1 MINST
6 LGRPREA
13 LAAPAPPPI
22 PVPAPSRRS
31 PTNPYIEPLLLA
43 ALVLVGLVAHGLNMF
58 NYPGFTLTDDEGI
71 YAGQAWSVL
80 REGQLSPYTYIY
92 DHAPA
97 GWIAIAGW
105 FGLTGGP
112 HAFGGAIESGRL
124 LILLLHLATI
134 PLLYHLARKLGCA
147 VPLAALAVVPFVL
160 SPLAIFY
167 GRLLLLDNIM
177 IFWLLLSLNLLL
189 NGWGRLSRVALSGVC
204 FGLALLSKETAIV
217 FLPALLF
224 VAVQER
230 RRHQGRFAVAAWV
243 VLLLVVASWYPLY
256 ALLKGELLGGGAV
269 FSGGDTFG
277 GSEVSLFEALR
288 WQMGRSGGGA
298 LNLHNQFWTLV
309 RGDWWPR
316 DPFLFAG
323 GALAVGINLVRGIR
337 DRRALVAGL
346 LGALPLLYLA
356 RGGIVFGFYILAALP
371 FLCLNLGLLVA
382 PLFARLPKVAAPVV
396 AGGAVLA
403 LLGGYWQ
410 GGALRP
416 LYTEDQSGPGREALA
431 YIKANIP
438 PDSLMIIRD
447 DLWVDLHEPGL
458 GGAAFPNAH
467 SHVKVATDPAIR
479 QGVFHDDWR
488 TVDYLVITPDLD
500 QEFVREGNTVA
511 SEALR
516 HAHQVARWTVTQG
529 TPRFHPGQVIELWKV
544 DHPGPTERDLLTGT
558 DRGISDRFERDGA
571 FAAADGTV
579 TSEAQSYALL
589 RAVWSGDRDSF
600 NRTWAWTQAQLQ
612 RPDGLY
618 AWRWQDGAIRD
629 ANSAT
634 DADADI
640 ALALLLAGKRWDDQ
654 ALHAAG
660 VRTVGA
666 IWDHEVAIVGG
677 RPYLTAGNWAT
688 RGDVLALN
696 PSYFSPYAYRIF
708 KEADPDPR
716 HDWWEVINTG
726 YEVLPAASNATLG
739 AARSAGLPP
748 DWVGLDRAT
757 GALVP
762 LPLQGNDT
770 TRYGYDAAR
779 TYWRIALDLRWS
791 GDGRA
796 SSYLRESTGFLRDE
810 LARKGAPSA
819 VYAHDGTIVQEPP
832 SLVGNAGALA
842 LLLATE
848 QSSAHGLY
856 VDHFVKG
863 AAREGAW
870 ARWGDPTDLYAQEWG
885 WFAVAFYADA
895 VPDLWHAR

>member
-6 LGRPREA
+6 LDRPREVHA
-13 LAAPAPPPI
+13 VPTPPS
-22 PVPAPSRRS
+22 VPALPRR
-31 PTNPYIEPLLLA
+31 PTTNPYTEPFLLLT
-43 ALVLVGLVAHGLNMF
+43 LVLLGLVAQGLNMF

-80 REGQLSPYTYIY
+80 REGHLSPYTYIY

-97 GWIAIAGW
+97 GWIMIAGW

-112 HAFGGAIESGRL
+112 HIFGGAIDSGRL
-124 LILLLHLATI
+124 LMLLLHLATI

-147 VPLAALAVVPFVL
+147 VPVAALAVVPFLL

-167 GRLLLLDNIM
+167 GRMLLLDNIM
-177 IFWLLLSLNLLL
+177 IFWLLLSLDLLL
-189 NGWGRLSRVALSGVC
+189 NGWGRLSRVALSGTC

-269 FSGGDTFG
+269 FSGGNTFG
-277 GSEVSLFEALR
+277 GSGISLLEALR
-288 WQMGRSGGGA
+288 WQLGRTGGGA
-298 LNLHNQFWTLV
+298 LNLHNEFWTLV
-309 RGDWWPR
+309 RDDWWPR
-316 DPFLFAG
+316 DPFLLTG
-323 GALAVGINLVRGIR
+323 GALAVGINLVRGVR

-356 RGGIVFGFYILAALP
+356 RGGVVFGFYILAALP

-382 PLFARLPKVAAPVV
+382 PLFARLPRVAA
-396 AGGAVLA
+396 AAIGGGAVLA
-403 LLGGYWQ
+403 LLGAYWQ

-416 LYTEDQSGPGREALA
+416 LYVENQSGPGREALA
-431 YIKANIP
+431 YIKARIP
-438 PDSLMIIRD
+438 ADSRIVIRD
-447 DLWVDLHEPGL
+447 DLWADLHEPGL
-458 GGAAFPNAH
+458 GGPAFPNAH
-467 SHVKVATDPAIR
+467 SHVKVATDPAVR
-479 QGVFHDDWR
+479 QGVFHDDWH
-488 TVDYLVITPDLD
+488 TVDYLVITPNLD
-500 QEFVREGNTVA
+500 QEFALEGNTVA
-511 SEALR
+511 LDALQ
-516 HAHQVARWTVTQG
+516 HAHQIARWSAQG
-529 TPRFHPGQVIELWKV
+529 DPRFQPDQVIELWKV

-558 DRGISDRFERDGA
+558 DRAIAGRFGQDGS

-589 RAVWSGDRDSF
+589 RAVWSDDRATFD
-600 NRTWAWTQAQLQ
+600 RTWAWTQAHLQ
-612 RPDGLY
+612 RSDGLY

-629 ANSAT
+629 TNSAT
-634 DADADI
+634 DADTDI
-640 ALALLLAGKRWDDQ
+640 ALALLLAGKRWNDP
-654 ALHAAG
+654 ALHLAG
-660 VRTVGA
+660 SRTVGA
-666 IWDHEVAIVGG
+666 IWDHEVASAGG
-677 RPYLTAGNWAT
+677 RPYLTAGDWAT
-688 RGDVLALN
+688 QGDVLAFN
-696 PSYFSPYAYRIF
+696 PSYFAPYAYRIF
-708 KEADPDPR
+708 KDVDPDPR
-716 HDWWEVINTG
+716 HDWWGVINTG
-726 YEVLPAASNATLG
+726 YEILPTASNAALG

-748 DWVGLDRAT
+748 DWIGLDRAT

-762 LPLQGNDT
+762 LPLSGNDT

-796 SSYLRESTGFLRDE
+796 DSYLRENAGFLRGE
-810 LARKGAPSA
+810 VARKGFPSA

-842 LLLATE
+842 MLLATD
-848 QSSAHGLY
+848 QSAADGLY
-856 VDHFVKG
+856 VDHFLKG
-863 AAREGAW
+863 VTREGADV
-870 ARWGDPTDLYAQEWG
+870 RWGDPTDLYGQEWS

-895 VPDLWHAR
+895 LPDLWHAH

>member
-1 MINST
+1 LTSST
-6 LGRPREA
+6 LARPQEA
-13 LAAPAPPPI
+13 LAAPGPPPA
-22 PVPAPSRRS
+22 PVLTPPRR
-31 PTNPYIEPLLLA
+31 PTTNPYTEPLLLLT
-43 ALVLVGLVAHGLNMF
+43 LVLLGLVAQGLNMF

-80 REGQLSPYTYIY
+80 REGRLSPYTYIY

-97 GWIAIAGW
+97 GWIMIAGW

-112 HAFGGAIESGRL
+112 HSFGGAIDSGRL
-124 LILLLHLATI
+124 LMLLLHLATI

-147 VPLAALAVVPFVL
+147 VPVAALAVVPFVL

-167 GRLLLLDNIM
+167 GRMLLLDNIM
-177 IFWLLLSLNLLL
+177 IFWLLLSLDLLL
-189 NGWGRLSRVALSGVC
+189 NGWGRLSRVALSGAC
-204 FGLALLSKETAIV
+204 FALALLSKETAIV

-256 ALLKGELLGGGAV
+256 ALLKGELFGNGAV
-269 FSGGDTFG
+269 FSGGTTFG
-277 GSEVSLFEALR
+277 GSGISLSESLR
-288 WQMGRSGGGA
+288 WQLGRSGGGA
-298 LNLHNQFWTLV
+298 LNLHNEFWTLV
-309 RGDWWPR
+309 RADWWPR

-337 DRRALVAGL
+337 DRRALAAGL

-356 RGGIVFGFYILAALP
+356 RGGIVFNFYILAALP

-382 PLFARLPKVAAPVV
+382 PLFARLPKVAAAVL

-416 LYTEDQSGPGREALA
+416 LYAENQSEPGREAIA
-431 YIKANIP
+431 YIKANVP
-438 PDSLMIIRD
+438 PDSRIIIRD
-447 DLWVDLHEPGL
+447 DLWADLHEPGL
-458 GGAAFPNAH
+458 GGPAFPNVH
-467 SHVKVATDPAIR
+467 SHVKVATDPAVR

-488 TVDYLVITPDLD
+488 TVDYLVITPNLD
-500 QEFVREGNTVA
+500 QEFAREGNIVALDALRRAHRVA
-511 SEALR
+511 SWA
-516 HAHQVARWTVTQG
+516 AAAG

-544 DHPGPTERDLLTGT
+544 DHAGPTERDLLAGT
-558 DRGISDRFERDGA
+558 DRTIADRFGRDGA
-571 FAAADGTV
+571 FAADDGTV

-589 RAVWSGDRDSF
+589 RAVWSDDRTSF
-600 NRTWAWTQAQLQ
+600 DRAWAWTQAHLQ

-634 DADADI
+634 DADTDI
-640 ALALLLAGKRWDDQ
+640 ALALLLASKRWNDP
-654 ALHAAG
+654 ALHDAG
-660 VRTVGA
+660 IRMVGA
-666 IWDHEVAIVGG
+666 IWDHEVAIAGG
-677 RPYLTAGNWAT
+677 RPYLAAGDWAT
-688 RGDVLALN
+688 QGDILALN
-696 PSYFSPYAYRIF
+696 PSYFAPYAYRIF

-716 HDWWEVINTG
+716 HDWWGVINTG
-726 YEVLPAASNATLG
+726 YEILPTASNAALG

-748 DWVGLDRAT
+748 DWIGLDRAT

-762 LPLQGNDT
+762 LPLSGNDT

-796 SSYLRESTGFLRDE
+796 DSYLRANAGFLRDE
-810 LARKGAPSA
+810 VARKGFPSA

-842 LLLATE
+842 MLLATDPA
-848 QSSAHGLY
+848 SANRLY
-856 VDHFVKG
+856 VDHFLKG
-863 AAREGAW
+863 AMREGADVH
-870 ARWGDPTDLYAQEWG
+870 WGDPTNLYGQEWA

-895 VPDLWHAR
+895 LPDLWHAH

>member
-6 LGRPREA
+6 LDRPREVH
-13 LAAPAPPPI
+13 AADAPSSVPAPPH
-22 PVPAPSRRS
+22 RS
-31 PTNPYIEPLLLA
+31 ATNPYTEPLLLLT
-43 ALVLVGLVAHGLNMF
+43 LVLLGLVMQALNMF

-80 REGQLSPYTYIY
+80 REGRLSPYTYIY

-112 HAFGGAIESGRL
+112 HTFGGAIDSGRL
-124 LILLLHLATI
+124 LMLLLHLALI

-147 VPLAALAVVPFVL
+147 TPVAALAVVPFVL

-167 GRLLLLDNIM
+167 GRMLLLDNIM
-177 IFWLLLSLNLLL
+177 VFWLLLSLDLLL

-269 FSGGDTFG
+269 FSGGNTFG
-277 GSEVSLFEALR
+277 GSGISLLEALR
-288 WQMGRSGGGA
+288 WQLGRTGGGA
-298 LNLHNQFWTLV
+298 LNLHNEFWTLV
-309 RGDWWPR
+309 RDDWWPR
-316 DPFLFAG
+316 DPFLVVG
-323 GALAVGINLVRGIR
+323 GVVAVGVNLVRGVR
-337 DRRALVAGL
+337 DRRALAAGL

-371 FLCLNLGLLVA
+371 FLCLNLGLLIA
-382 PLFARLPKVAAPVV
+382 PLFARLPRVAA
-396 AGGAVLA
+396 AALGGGAVLA

-416 LYTEDQSGPGREALA
+416 LYVENQSGPGREALA

-438 PDSLMIIRD
+438 ADSRIIIRD
-447 DLWVDLHEPGL
+447 DLWADLHEPGL
-458 GGAAFPNAH
+458 GGPAFPNAH
-467 SHVKVATDPAIR
+467 SHVKVATDPDVR
-479 QGVFHDDWR
+479 QGVFHDDWH
-488 TVDYLVITPDLD
+488 TVDYLVITPHLD
-500 QEFVREGNTVA
+500 QEFALEGNTVA
-511 SEALR
+511 LDAL
-516 HAHQVARWTVTQG
+516 HHGHQIASWSAQG
-529 TPRFHPGQVIELWKV
+529 DPRFQPNQVIELWKV
-544 DHPGPTERDLLTGT
+544 DHPGPTERDLLTST
-558 DRGISDRFERDGA
+558 DRAIADRFEQDGA

-589 RAVWSGDRDSF
+589 RAVWSDDRTTF

-618 AWRWQDGAIRD
+618 SWRWQDGASRD
-629 ANSAT
+629 TNSAT

-640 ALALLLAGKRWDDQ
+640 ALALLLAGKRWNDP
-654 ALHAAG
+654 ALHDAG
-660 VRTVGA
+660 IRTVNA
-666 IWDHEVAIVGG
+666 IWDHEVVTVGG
-677 RPYLTAGNWAT
+677 RPYLTAGDWAT
-688 RGDVLALN
+688 QGDVLALN
-696 PSYFSPYAYRIF
+696 PSYFAPYAYRIF
-708 KEADPDPR
+708 KDVDPDPR

-726 YEVLPAASNATLG
+726 YEILPTASNATLG
-739 AARSAGLPP
+739 SARSAGLPP
-748 DWVGLDRAT
+748 DWVGIERAT

-762 LPLQGNDT
+762 LPLSGNDT

-796 SSYLRESTGFLRDE
+796 DSYLRENAGFLRE
-810 LARKGAPSA
+810 EVARKEAPSA
-819 VYAHDGTIVQEPP
+819 IYAHDGTIVLEPP

-842 LLLATE
+842 MLLTTDPA
-848 QSSAHGLY
+848 SANALY

-863 AAREGAW
+863 VTRQGEEAH
-870 ARWGDPTDLYAQEWG
+870 WGNPTDLYGQEWA

-895 VPDLWHAR
+895 LPDLWHSR